1 MSILIAGLAVFFI
14 PHFYSAFRARA
25 PGRDIKER
33 IGEGPYKG
41 LYSLVS
47 GLGLGLII
55 YGYMQAPPT
64 GNLYV
69 GPEWARHATMTL
81 LLLAFI
87 LLTAAYVPGT
97 HIKRLVKHPM
107 LAAVILWSIG
117 HLLIGASQ
125 QKAWLFGSFLV
136 FGLVDFVAA
145 SLREEDEPA
154 ATNASIT
161 NDLIA
166 IVVGGGVYAA
176 TLFWA
181 HELLFGVAPIV

>member
-1 MSILIAGLAVFFI
+1 MTLLIAGLIVFFGA
-14 PHFYSAFRARA
+14 HFYSAFRSRA
-25 PGRDIKER
+25 PGKDIKER
-33 IGEGPYKG
+33 MGEGAYMG

-47 GLGLGLII
+47 ALGLGLII

-81 LLLAFI
+81 VLLAFI

-97 HIKRLVKHPM
+97 HLKKLVKHPM
-107 LAAVILWSIG
+107 LSAVILWSIG
-117 HLLIGASQ
+117 HLLIGANQ
-125 QKAWLFGSFLV
+125 QKALLFGSFLV
-136 FGLVDFVAA
+136 FAVVDFVAA
-145 SLREEDEPA
+145 SARERGA
-154 ATNASIT
+154 AVPETSLT

-166 IVVGGGVYAA
+166 IAIGGGVYAG

-181 HELLFGVAPIV
+181 HEAILGVPIIV